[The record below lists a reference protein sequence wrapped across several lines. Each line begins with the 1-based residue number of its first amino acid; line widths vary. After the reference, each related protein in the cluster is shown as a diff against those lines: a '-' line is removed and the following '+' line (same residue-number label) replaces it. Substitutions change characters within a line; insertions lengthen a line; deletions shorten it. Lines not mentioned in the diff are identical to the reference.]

1 MDSRNTEH
9 KPPTEISHDRK
20 VLRRLPIASLHE
32 ERLQLLQRCV
42 HRDDLIRVRL
52 PPELDH
58 RRRHWVRI
66 LHRPLLYQ
74 LAQAWY
80 AQVAQQ
86 RAGVLRDDSKV
97 RVVPLE
103 RREER
108 IGDRVGGVAGERGG
122 WVEVLDGGLG
132 DQLDVIRFGG
142 HRGRYSRRGTCQTIW
157 SGTATQPPRCGLL

>member
-9 KPPTEISHDRK
+9 KPPTQISHDRK

-32 ERLQLLQRCV
+32 ERLQLLQRRV

-58 RRRHWVRI
+58 RLRHWVRI

-74 LAQAWY
+74 LAQTGY

-103 RREER
+103 GREER
-108 IGDRVGGVAGERGG
+108 V
-122 WVEVLDGGLG
+122 
-132 DQLDVIRFGG
+132 
-142 HRGRYSRRGTCQTIW
+142 
-157 SGTATQPPRCGLL
+157 